1 LGEALRQAQQTSKSL
16 EIAFKLPMQMPRP
29 IMPHELSRAASMWR
43 RLRVEI
49 AEFEKTLD
57 PAHEVGVHLVQGDTL
72 TVIHVEDVGYHGPD
86 LVTFEGREPNGNRV
100 RILQHVS
107 QVSMSLK
114 ALPKL
119 NDKPIRLGF
128 LAKE

>member
-1 LGEALRQAQQTSKSL
+1 
-16 EIAFKLPMQMPRP
+16 
-29 IMPHELSRAASMWR
+29 
-43 RLRVEI
+43 VEI